1 MASPV
6 GRLYSAASA
15 GNMDNAI
22 QRKGINSG
30 ILSRKPLLDRPV
42 NSKSPSVTGP
52 MNKPASIGKQNI
64 SKLSFPSMTKQHSQ
78 VHLKEDEEDLNA
90 EQFNFSF
97 EEVEDRLWNDDLD
110 DMVNALEFLKPH
122 ICGLDTPPPSPPRDL
137 KVTYIDLDFETGPVR
152 EYIWQGEISDAC
164 LDVDIPMFN
173 VSDSDYE

>member
-97 EEVEDRLWNDDLD
+97 EEVEGNYRIEET
-110 DMVNALEFLKPH
+110 MIPTTVFLTTVIFSKN
-122 ICGLDTPPPSPPRDL
+122 IEVFFL
-137 KVTYIDLDFETGPVR
+137 
-152 EYIWQGEISDAC
+152 
-164 LDVDIPMFN
+164 MFLA
-173 VSDSDYE
+173 